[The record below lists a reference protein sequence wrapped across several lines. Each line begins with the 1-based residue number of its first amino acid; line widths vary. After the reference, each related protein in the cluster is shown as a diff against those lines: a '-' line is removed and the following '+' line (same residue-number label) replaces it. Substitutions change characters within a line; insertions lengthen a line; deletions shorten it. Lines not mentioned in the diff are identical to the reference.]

1 MQVEGLEKQVD
12 TAIDQAIDQAD
23 EKIKKWR
30 QSKMKPISN
39 FFFFFW

>member
-23 EKIKKWR
+23 EKMKTIK
-30 QSKMKPISN
+30 N
-39 FFFFFW
+39 EADF